1 MIRVPDIDGKPVA
14 VMGLG
19 VSGLA
24 TVKALTASGAE
35 VWAWD
40 DAADKRDELG
50 ALGLAP
56 VDLVACD
63 WRKTRTLVLSP
74 GIPHTFPKP
83 HPVARA
89 ARDAGVEII
98 CDVELLGRAERR
110 ARYVGITGTNGKST
124 TTALIAHILEAAGRD
139 IEMGGNFGPPVLAFR
154 SLGADGVYVLE
165 MSSFQLE
172 RTSSIVFDVAVLLNV
187 TPDHIDRHGDLA
199 GYVAAKH
206 RIFAGQR
213 EANVAVVGID
223 DDHGR
228 ALYDALADKGMQR
241 IVPISST
248 SPVQGGVYVRD
259 GALHDDLTGRNELAG
274 DLRDA
279 AALPGAHNWQNAA
292 AAYAATVAFGVD
304 PATAVQAI
312 KRFPGLPHRQEVVAV
327 IDGVAYIND
336 SKATNADAT
345 SKALGCYDR
354 IYWIAGGKPKSDG
367 IAPLAPFFPRIAHA
381 FLIGEAAGDFARTL
395 DGAVPVTMA
404 GDLETAV
411 AAAHSMASRDATS
424 PRPVVLLS
432 PACASYDQFA
442 NFAARGE
449 AFRALVEA
457 LPGAT
462 RRQPVA
468 AAGGCA

>member
-1 MIRVPDIDGKPVA
+1 MIRVPDIEGQPVA

-24 TVKALTASGAE
+24 TVKALRASGAQ

-40 DAADKRDELG
+40 DAEDKRKELG

-56 VDLVACD
+56 VDLLDCD
-63 WRKTRTLVLSP
+63 WTKTRTLVLSP
-74 GIPHTFPKP
+74 GIPHSFPEP
-83 HPVARA
+83 HPVAQA
-89 ARDAGVEII
+89 ARDAGVEIV

-110 ARYVGITGTNGKST
+110 ARFIGITGTNGKST
-124 TTALIAHILEAAGRD
+124 TTALVAHILEAAGRD

-154 SLGADGVYVLE
+154 SLDAEGVYVLE

-172 RTSSIVFDVAVLLNV
+172 RTSSIVFDVAVLLNI

-199 GYVAAKH
+199 GYIEAKQ
-206 RIFAGQR
+206 RIFEGQG
-213 EANVAVVGID
+213 EANIAVVGID

-228 ALYDALADKGMQR
+228 ALYDALADTGAQR
-241 IVPISST
+241 IIPISSR
-248 SPVQGGVYVRD
+248 SEVQGGVYVRD
-259 GALHDDLTGRNELAG
+259 GVLYDDMTGRHEAAG
-274 DLRDA
+274 DLGDA

-292 AAYAATVAFGVD
+292 AAYAATVAFGVE
-304 PATAVQAI
+304 PEIAVEAVR
-312 KRFPGLPHRQEVVAV
+312 RFPGLPHRQEVVAV
-327 IDGVAYIND
+327 IDGVAYVND

-345 SKALGCYDR
+345 SKALGCYER
-354 IYWIAGGKPKSDG
+354 IYWIAGGQAKAEG
-367 IAPLAPFFPRIAHA
+367 IASLAPFFPRIVHA
-381 FLIGEAAGDFARTL
+381 FLIGEAADDFARTL
-395 DGAVPVTMA
+395 DGAAAITKS
-404 GDLETAV
+404 GDLEAAV
-411 AAAHSMASRDATS
+411 AAAHDMAARDTAS

-432 PACASYDQFA
+432 PACASYDQFP

-457 LPGAT
+457 LPGAA
-462 RRQPVA
+462 RPQPVA